1 MEGNCRNI
9 YYNARRA
16 SGFTQERWAE
26 HLGVS
31 PEAVRQYESG
41 KIMPSDDIV
50 LQMAEI
56 SEQLKLPYWHLQRK
70 SRLAGAILPELE
82 ENKGLPEAVLDLLI
96 QIDDFKTDGLPKLMR
111 IAADGQISDEEL
123 ADYDHAVEQLQQL
136 IRKAFDL
143 SYAK

>member
-1 MEGNCRNI
+1 MEGNFRNI

-31 PEAVRQYESG
+31 PEAIRQYESG

-70 SRLAGAILPELE
+70 SRVAAAILPELE
-82 ENKGLPEAVLDLLI
+82 ENKCLPEAVLDLLI
-96 QIDDFKTDGLPKLMR
+96 QIDDFKTDGMPKLMR
-111 IAADGQISDEEL
+111 IAADGQVADEET
-123 ADYDHAVEQLQQL
+123 ADYNHAIEQLQEL